1 MLIKLLERDKLQEI
15 LRDVSIAVSQKR
27 RALELNVIDRIHNEY
42 SDIDIAVISDDFGDM
57 KLLERLEFIGG
68 AMATA
73 KIMDPVEVHA
83 YTKEEFETKKEGT
96 FVGDEIKAKGVEV
109 G

>member
-1 MLIKLLERDKLQEI
+1 MDKKLYKIINDSRN
-15 LRDVSIAVSQKR
+15 
-27 RALELNVIDRIHNEY
+27 ALEIGGIHIDKIILFGSCAKGTANEY

-68 AMATA
+68 AMAMA